1 MTIFTS
7 KKHVFVFFMFSIVF
21 TISAQKK
28 PVRLIEEVQ
37 KKRTLLFIQNDS
49 ETEKSI
55 FLKVN
60 PNGYRKSAQRPVL
73 QMIPPKSKT
82 HVMTLIPLKNTVSH
96 YTHTLIVNEE
106 LRNINGR

>member
-1 MTIFTS
+1 MKISKTHYFIF
-7 KKHVFVFFMFSIVF
+7 FIFSTVF
-21 TISAQKK
+21 TISAQETA
-28 PVRLIEEVQ
+28 VRLIEEVQ

-73 QMIPPKSKT
+73 KMIPSKSKI
-82 HVMTLIPLKNTVSH
+82 HVMTLIPLKDSIST